1 MDFVHEGKPAKN
13 GFMKNPEYQLKQT
26 RRMKAL
32 ASIDR
37 AIISAM
43 DLDIFADVVFD
54 QINQQLGA
62 EICFLYLRDQV
73 TSEFICR
80 RSRGVSGLSGINRTM
95 NTLELDSNKPDSS
108 SKNMVVFNELKLTQ
122 ARERLPY
129 PYDEYNFYSAVQLS
143 NANKV
148 IGILEV
154 CSKDPIIVDNEWKEY
169 LSMIAGQATIGI
181 EHLLLIDNIN
191 NLNNELI
198 DAYESTLLSWAKA
211 LEYKDQETKGHS
223 DRVTKMSL
231 KLGKALGLTEE
242 ELVQLRRGAIL
253 HDIGKMCIP
262 DKILLKKGPLTEDEW
277 ELMKRH
283 PILAQEFLSDIQF
296 IQPALNIP
304 LFHHE
309 RWDGSGYPYGLK
321 GKQIPLAVRIFM
333 VVDVWDALSSTRSYR
348 EAWSFSQV
356 EEYFQENS
364 GKLFD
369 PIVVLK
375 FLELQH
381 EHDRWGVS
389 LGYNFVSNQ
398 ENIPVSPS

>member
-1 MDFVHEGKPAKN
+1 MGSSQEGKAVNKGLEIN
-13 GFMKNPEYQLKQT
+13 SEFQLKQT

-32 ASIDR
+32 ANIDR

-43 DLDIFADVVFD
+43 DMDVFADVLFD
-54 QINQQLGA
+54 QINQQLGT
-62 EICFLYLRDQV
+62 EVCMLYLRDQV

-80 RSRGVSGLSGINRTM
+80 RSRGVSGLTGIIRPALTINQNGSQPEE
-95 NTLELDSNKPDSS
+95 NTRNL
-108 SKNMVVFNELKLTQ
+108 VIFNELELTQ
-122 ARERLPY
+122 MRDKLSY
-129 PYDEYNFYSAVQLS
+129 PYDEYKFYSAIPLNNS
-143 NANKV
+143 NKI
-148 IGILEV
+148 IGVLEV
-154 CSKDPIIVDNEWKEY
+154 CSTESIIVDNEWKEF
-169 LSMIAGQATIGI
+169 LTMIAGQATIGI
-181 EHLLLIDNIN
+181 EHLVLIDNIN
-191 NLNNELI
+191 SLNHELV

-223 DRVTKMSL
+223 DRVTKMSIR
-231 KLGKALGLTEE
+231 LGKALGLTEE
-242 ELVQLRRGAIL
+242 ELVHLRRGAIL

-262 DKILLKKGPLTEDEW
+262 DKILQKTEPLTHEEW
-277 ELMKRH
+277 EVMRRH
-283 PILAQEFLSDIQF
+283 PIFAQEFLSDIQF

-348 EAWSFSQV
+348 EAWSFSKV
-356 EEYFQENS
+356 EEYFKENA

-369 PIVVLK
+369 PIVVEK

-381 EHDRWGVS
+381 EHERWGLGLELTLPTNKEKVS
-389 LGYNFVSNQ
+389 VTST
-398 ENIPVSPS
+398 